1 MQKTKKELVKQ
12 VLRTELNTEN
22 EEELID
28 LLVNSPIA
36 VDVDRIDRAN
46 AKKSDIIADKFA
58 LFAGSWGFIIGF
70 SAFLLL
76 WVLTNTIF
84 LVKGFDPYPFIL
96 LNLFLSCVAA
106 LQAPIIMMSQNR
118 QAKKESMRNDLDYR
132 IDLKSELILEELYE
146 KINMVL
152 KNQTKII
159 NLLDNNNK
167 EK

>member
-36 VDVDRIDRAN
+36 VDVDKIDREN

-70 SAFLLL
+70 STFLLL

>member
-36 VDVDRIDRAN
+36 VDVDKIDRAN

>member
-1 MQKTKKELVKQ
+1 M
-12 VLRTELNTEN
+12 RTELNTEN

-36 VDVDRIDRAN
+36 VDVDKIDRAN

>member
-36 VDVDRIDRAN
+36 VDVDKIDREN

-70 SAFLLL
+70 STFLLL

-146 KINMVL
+146 KINTVL